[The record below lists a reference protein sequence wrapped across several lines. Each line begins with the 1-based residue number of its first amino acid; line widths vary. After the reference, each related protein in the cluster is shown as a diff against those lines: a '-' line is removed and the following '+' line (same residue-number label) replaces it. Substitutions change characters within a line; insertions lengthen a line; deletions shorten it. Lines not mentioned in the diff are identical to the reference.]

1 MKKEMKL
8 VLFFYLHFHPLAWD
22 YNKQPNFQVIKNLA
36 TTQVR
41 NVASLGGTLLW
52 DHPGSDMIPL
62 LLAAG
67 ASVVIVTENDEHIV
81 PLEAEF
87 IM

>member
-1 MKKEMKL
+1 ML
-8 VLFFYLHFHPLAWD
+8 CFFISIFIPLLGIM
-22 YNKQPNFQVIKNLA
+22 YNKPPNFQVIKNLA

-52 DHPGSDMIPL
+52 DHPGSDMIPF

-81 PLEAEF
+81 PLQAEF